1 MRCHGALYARCP
13 AEVSSAVLIEALFKT
28 SSVVRF
34 VKERNGQISCMN
46 EFTTLSWQP
55 EILEPA
61 TPEGEARLLALRS
74 SGSIRE
80 EWDTLDHQLAE
91 LVVTRNP
98 KIKGQ
103 PDAIAGAIKELFPEG
118 GRAAYGVW
126 VHYPWRGHLVRLLPE
141 SAFIE
146 VRTNRNNNRIMP
158 IERDLLSTKSVGV
171 VGLSVGQSFAMS
183 IAMERGAGRIKIA
196 DFDTLEL
203 SNVNRIRTGVHQLG
217 QPKWLI
223 TAREIAEID
232 PFLRVEVFPE
242 GVNEDNI
249 DAFLDGLDL
258 ICDACDDL
266 ATKASLRLNARA
278 RRLPVIMD
286 TSDRGM
292 LDVERYDQPEK
303 IASGYLHGRI
313 DEASMDMFVQCK
325 AWTTEALHAFVDLDN
340 VSERGR
346 ASIPLLGQEL
356 LAWPQVYTEV
366 ASGGAFAAQ
375 AARRILLDQFM
386 PDVRLYINLDEQFAE
401 SFS

>member
-1 MRCHGALYARCP
+1 
-13 AEVSSAVLIEALFKT
+13 
-28 SSVVRF
+28 
-34 VKERNGQISCMN
+34 MN

-55 EILEPA
+55 EIIEPT
-61 TPEGEARLLALRS
+61 TPAGDARLIALRS
-74 SGSIRE
+74 TGNIRE
-80 EWDTLDHQLAE
+80 EWDTLDDQLAE

-98 KIKGQ
+98 RLKG
-103 PDAIAGAIKELFPEG
+103 DAAGIAAAIKEVLSDTSRE
-118 GRAAYGVW
+118 AYGVW

-158 IERDLLSTKSVGV
+158 IERDLLSTKAIGV
-171 VGLSVGQSFAMS
+171 VGLSVGQSFAIS

-203 SNVNRIRTGVHQLG
+203 SNVNRIRTGLHQLG

-232 PFLRVEVFPE
+232 PYLRVEVFPN
-242 GVNEDNI
+242 GVTDDNI
-249 DAFLDGLDL
+249 DQFLDGLDL

-278 RRLPVIMD
+278 RRLPIIMD

-303 IASGYLHGRI
+303 IAPGYLHGRI
-313 DEASMDMFVQCK
+313 DEASMELFVQCTG
-325 AWTTEALHAFVDLDN
+325 WTTEALHAFVDLDN

-356 LAWPQVYTEV
+356 LAWPQIYTEV
-366 ASGGAFAAQ
+366 AAGGAFAAQ

>member
-1 MRCHGALYARCP
+1 
-13 AEVSSAVLIEALFKT
+13 
-28 SSVVRF
+28 
-34 VKERNGQISCMN
+34 
-46 EFTTLSWQP
+46 
-55 EILEPA
+55 
-61 TPEGEARLLALRS
+61 
-74 SGSIRE
+74 
-80 EWDTLDHQLAE
+80 
-91 LVVTRNP
+91 
-98 KIKGQ
+98 
-103 PDAIAGAIKELFPEG
+103 
-118 GRAAYGVW
+118 
-126 VHYPWRGHLVRLLPE
+126 LLPE

-158 IERDLLSTKSVGV
+158 IERDVLSTKSVGV

-183 IAMERGAGRIKIA
+183 VAMERGAGRIKIA

-266 ATKASLRLNARA
+266 ATKAALRLNARA

-313 DEASMDMFVQCK
+313 DEASMDMFLQCK

>member
-1 MRCHGALYARCP
+1 MAPLYAVCS
-13 AEVSSAVLIEALFKT
+13 AKVSSAFLLGTLFKT
-28 SSVVRF
+28 SSLSRCPL
-34 VKERNGQISCMN
+34 EGIGQISCMN

-55 EILEPA
+55 EVIEPA
-61 TPEGEARLLALRS
+61 TPAGEARLLALRS

-80 EWDTLDHQLAE
+80 EWDTLDSQLVE

-98 KIKGQ
+98 KLKAQ
-103 PDAIAGAIKELFPEG
+103 PEAIEAAIEALLPPG

-146 VRTNRNNNRIMP
+146 VRTNRNNNRILP

-171 VGLSVGQSFAMS
+171 VGLSVGQSFAIS
-183 IAMERGAGRIKIA
+183 VAMERGAGRIKIA
-196 DFDTLEL
+196 DFDTLDL
-203 SNVNRIRTGVHQLG
+203 SNVNRIRTGMHQLG

-232 PFLRVEVFPE
+232 PFLQVEVFPK
-242 GVNEDNI
+242 GVTEDNI

-303 IASGYLHGRI
+303 IAPGYLHGRI
-313 DEASMDMFVQCK
+313 DDASMDMFLQCTG
-325 AWTTEALHAFVDLDN
+325 WTTEALHAFVDLDN